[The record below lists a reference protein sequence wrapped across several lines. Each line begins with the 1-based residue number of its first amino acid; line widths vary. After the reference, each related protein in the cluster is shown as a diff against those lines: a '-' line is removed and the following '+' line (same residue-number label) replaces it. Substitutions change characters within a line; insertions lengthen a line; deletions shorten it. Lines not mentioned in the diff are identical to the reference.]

1 MFRRHN
7 KHSQVPTVALFSFG
21 EMKAI
26 SAYYINSLSLA
37 NILWVGLVLMFP
49 SVRNTSTT
57 LSRHF
62 LNEKKSLHDLIDKWL
77 FFQSLAIFSEHIQ
90 VFFTRTGHKG
100 EPYKNFSSI
109 IFLRERVSK
118 RKRRIFFLLWTT

>member
-49 SVRNTSTT
+49 SVIAQYEHNAFET
-57 LSRHF
+57 F
-62 LNEKKSLHDLIDKWL
+62 LQREKE
-77 FFQSLAIFSEHIQ
+77 FA
-90 VFFTRTGHKG
+90 
-100 EPYKNFSSI
+100 
-109 IFLRERVSK
+109 
-118 RKRRIFFLLWTT
+118 